1 MMALRRSQLHRTAL
15 LTPAIVTL
23 GVLFGAALAGAIRQS
38 IDPTLLGGPAS
49 ASAWR
54 ETLADGAF
62 HDAALFTV
70 QVTAMA
76 TALSAALALA
86 LTWFLR
92 RAGTVP
98 RLLATLPVP
107 IPHVLVTVVA
117 VVWLSPGGLADRLLG
132 GLPVD
137 LVRDSE
143 GLGITLVYAYKETPF
158 LVLLLLMV
166 MGTRLAENEEMAA
179 VLGASRWHQ
188 LRHVIWPAVR
198 LPLVLGSI
206 VVGAFVLGSFEVPL
220 AVGPTYPETLAT
232 YALDATQIDVAG
244 GRATVA
250 VALLLAALASIAL
263 AIGGLQIAR
272 RWRG

>member
-1 MMALRRSQLHRTAL
+1 MTPLTDGQLRRAGL
-15 LTPAIVTL
+15 LTPAIVTI

-38 IDPTLLGGPAS
+38 VDPTLLGGPAS

-62 HDAALFTV
+62 HDAALFTL

-76 TALSAALALA
+76 TALSALLALA

-92 RAGTVP
+92 RAGTLP
-98 RLLATLPVP
+98 RVLATLPVP

-132 GLPVD
+132 GLPID
-137 LVRDSE
+137 LVRDAE

-179 VLGASRWHQ
+179 VLGASRWRQ
-188 LRHVIWPAVR
+188 LRHVIWPTVR

-206 VVGAFVLGSFEVPL
+206 IVGAFVLGSFEVPL
-220 AVGPTYPETLAT
+220 AVGPTYPDTLAT
-232 YALDATQIDVAG
+232 YALEATQIDVAG
-244 GRATVA
+244 GRASAA
-250 VALLLAALASIAL
+250 VALLLAALAAIAV